1 MLSVSPVWQ
10 GAGGLTRSADKARGP
25 ALFTVPAVSATRQGP
40 QCRGVE
46 SRVSVGLVAS
56 AVLLRGRKHR
66 LGRTARTASAG
77 SLFLLPDGRDIRV
90 LTNEGEVKT
99 AVAAEVASCS
109 SAAIAEK
116 GAFSICV
123 PGSFGPADGQELA
136 GAQLI
141 GESLATLSGQGMG
154 FQRRSESRP
163 KKSVQLT
170 ADFDKWHVFFAG
182 ERLDGQE
189 SFLLAKKLWIDS
201 CGIPEAQVHPVPQG
215 MPAEGAAAQYTAEIC
230 MQDESILVD
239 SDQGLPALDLLLLD
253 MAKDGTIGRLKPD
266 SPEVEEAGSGK
277 VILPVED
284 DDAEAAIAAPDF
296 MNAARTAV
304 IVATG
309 AAAAASV
316 NKALGSAS
324 SACPASL
331 IRTGKTIWLL
341 DAGSAQD
348 VSEP

>member
-1 MLSVSPVWQ
+1 MLSVSVFRGGQAGQAGQGPV
-10 GAGGLTRSADKARGP
+10 GLCRSKAVRATLVSARRGP
-25 ALFTVPAVSATRQGP
+25 LWGI
-40 QCRGVE
+40 E
-46 SRVSVGLVAS
+46 SLGLVAS
-56 AVLLRGRKHR
+56 AVLLRGRKQN
-66 LGRTARTASAG
+66 GRTARTASAG

-90 LTNEGEVKT
+90 LTNEGEVKL

-123 PGSFGPADGQELA
+123 PGSFGPADGEELS

-141 GESLATLSGQGMG
+141 GESLATLSG
-154 FQRRSESRP
+154 E
-163 KKSVQLT
+163 

-182 ERLDGQE
+182 ERLDGEE

-201 CGIPEAQVHPVPQG
+201 CGIPESQVHPVPQG

-230 MQDESILVD
+230 MQDETILVD
-239 SDQGLPALDLLLLD
+239 SDQGLPAVDLLLLD
-253 MAKDGTIGRLKPD
+253 MAKDGTIGRLKPN

-316 NKALGSAS
+316 NKALDSAS

-331 IRTGKTIWLL
+331 IRTDKTIWLL
-341 DAGSAQD
+341 DAESAQD
-348 VSEP
+348 VRDRKSVV

>member
-1 MLSVSPVWQ
+1 MKGREPQLLTMVVAHVDRPVCASTQSLLTWSQIPDVFREGERESERERAQ
-10 GAGGLTRSADKARGP
+10 GEWLRGDQPQRGKDLELRFDDAVDKLREKP
-25 ALFTVPAVSATRQGP
+25 KPEVNDATRPPSQ
-40 QCRGVE
+40 R
-46 SRVSVGLVAS
+46 
-56 AVLLRGRKHR
+56 
-66 LGRTARTASAG
+66 
-77 SLFLLPDGRDIRV
+77 
-90 LTNEGEVKT
+90 
-99 AVAAEVASCS
+99 
-109 SAAIAEK
+109 AAIAEK

-123 PGSFGPADGQELA
+123 PGSFGPADGEELS

-141 GESLATLSGQGMG
+141 GESLATLSG
-154 FQRRSESRP
+154 E
-163 KKSVQLT
+163 

-182 ERLDGQE
+182 ERLDGEE

-201 CGIPEAQVHPVPQG
+201 CGIPESQVHPVPQG

-230 MQDESILVD
+230 MQDETILVD
-239 SDQGLPALDLLLLD
+239 SDQGLPAVDLLLLD
-253 MAKDGTIGRLKPD
+253 MAKDGTIGRLKPN

-316 NKALGSAS
+316 NKALDSAS

-331 IRTGKTIWLL
+331 IRTDKTIWLL
-341 DAGSAQD
+341 DAESAQD